1 MADVPLVVISEFAQ
15 AERRITPSWSISQLK
30 TKLETVTGVPP
41 SCQRLSL
48 KPTAGAEAITIEAPN
63 EDDTHLTNFPLAPYA
78 ELHFLKSLV
87 WLFSGHFYSVAL
99 LSWHSTGVARG
110 GRAGEA
116 VGVRRWALGCYAQEP
131 EDRHLSFSPP
141 WCHRWRLSHSNAL
154 DKADR
159 DPTRQVIDTRP
170 AASRINLNDT
180 ANVDKYVMPEEEYE
194 KKADSVLAW
203 KKNQK
208 LGRFDPDAP
217 SHEQAKLDALDREV
231 ATRGIAV
238 GRRCRVGGEDTR
250 RGLIQY
256 VGEVKEIPGGLG
268 TWVAVKLD
276 EPVGKNDGSIAGTR
290 YWGEPSELKHGVF
303 VRPERVE
310 VGDFPALDDLEDMEE
325 I

>member
-15 AERRITPSWSISQLK
+15 SERRITPSWSISQLK
-30 TKLETVTGVPP
+30 GKLETVTGIPP

-48 KPTAGAEAITIEAPN
+48 KPTAGAEAIAIEAAN
-63 EDDTHLTNFPLAPYA
+63 EDDTHLSNFPLAPYA
-78 ELHFLKSLV
+78 ELH
-87 WLFSGHFYSVAL
+87 
-99 LSWHSTGVARG
+99 
-110 GRAGEA
+110 
-116 VGVRRWALGCYAQEP
+116 
-131 EDRHLSFSPP
+131 
-141 WCHRWRLSHSNAL
+141 
-154 DKADR
+154 
-159 DPTRQVIDTRP
+159 VIDTRP

-180 ANVDKYVMPEEEYE
+180 SGVDKYVMPEEEYE
-194 KKADSVLAW
+194 KKSDSVLAW
-203 KKNQK
+203 KKAQK

-217 SHEQAKLDALDREV
+217 SHEQAKLDALGREV

-250 RGLIQY
+250 RGVIQY

-268 TWVAVKLD
+268 SWVAVKLD
-276 EPVGKNDGSIAGTR
+276 EPVGKNDGSIGGTR